1 MGTSTPCINSMWH
14 ELTVYCVQQLE
25 EALHL
30 DHHDQTVASLQPLHS
45 RGRPTEPD
53 NQCRFKQWYSPFIVN
68 KDLKDHLAATYHH
81 ILAVEGVFLKVSAL
95 TLTALH
101 VDLLEASPGRVKSRS
116 QTWYAG
122 LGTKVVCGL
131 GTRPIVARAPASCD
145 TLLQTL
151 LRKGAA
157 LLEIIVR
164 AYLFILAQR
173 TIKLHVHR
181 NRYSCF
187 W

>member
-1 MGTSTPCINSMWH
+1 M
-14 ELTVYCVQQLE
+14 
-25 EALHL
+25 
-30 DHHDQTVASLQPLHS
+30 
-45 RGRPTEPD
+45 
-53 NQCRFKQWYSPFIVN
+53 
-68 KDLKDHLAATYHH
+68 
-81 ILAVEGVFLKVSAL
+81 KVSAL

-116 QTWYAG
+116 QTGYAG

-145 TLLQTL
+145 TSTLLQTL

-164 AYLFILAQR
+164 LRAYLFILALR

-187 W
+187 